1 MTIDKKIAYDMQG
14 GVRNYLGKQ
23 KTVSDVPLKWKS
35 GPDKPATELAYITK
49 AEKDLLLKK
58 DIHGSLKNGPN
69 EGPAGIMSL
78 DSAGDKDGPVGGYSG
93 ADVSAA
99 ETGKAVK
106 GMSASDLAG
115 FRAGAISAGARAGL
129 NETQAVTDQVKA
141 LQNKYGPRV
150 GTNRFGDFF
159 SPSNILSGLGS
170 LISGPLGLATKAFG
184 FLGDKV
190 QDLRGY
196 NPDGTPRTQAEYEQ
210 ARFDRINQDRI
221 DNILN
226 RDAPITEMTQR
237 TLEKL
242 GYTGDMPAV
251 GSTRFSR
258 AVDRDLINDPEM
270 PQFSRSYIQSLAQ
283 PNINTTPA
291 GDRSRFNLSDPFE
304 GRAFEYFN
312 DIDRFSKTVGPRAV
326 NVPGAGITGID
337 VNLPGN
343 NLMADALTTPTA
355 GQYGLDLIELNTLKN
370 AGYSNREIEE
380 AAERGY
386 AEELVRDIR
395 GPIG

>member
-1 MTIDKKIAYDMQG
+1 MAIDKKIKYEDKPVIQG
-14 GVRNYLGKQ
+14 GVQNYLGKQ
-23 KTVSDVPLKWKS
+23 PEVQAPRKWKS
-35 GPDKPATELAYITK
+35 APDKPETELAYITK
-49 AEKDLLLKK
+49 AEKDLILKAN
-58 DIHGSLKNGPN
+58 IHGGLEKGPN
-69 EGPAGIMSL
+69 MGPSGIMSL
-78 DSAGDKDGPVGGYSG
+78 DSYGDADGKGMAGGDVSRAESGDFSGFSG
-93 ADVSAA
+93 ADRDYA
-99 ETGKAVK
+99 K
-106 GMSASDLAG
+106 GL
-115 FRAGAISAGARAGL
+115 RAGAVAAGARSGP
-129 NETQAVTDQVKA
+129 NEDKSVLDQANK
-141 LQNKYGPRV
+141 LQEFFGPRV
-150 GTNRFGDFF
+150 GTSRFGDFF

-170 LISGPLGLATKAFG
+170 LIKGPLGLATKAFG

-237 TLEKL
+237 NLEKL
-242 GYTGDMPAV
+242 GYTGEMPAV

-283 PNINTTPA
+283 PNVTTFANP
-291 GDRSRFNLSDPFE
+291 
-304 GRAFEYFN
+304 
-312 DIDRFSKTVGPRAV
+312 IGPRAV

-337 VNLPGN
+337 VDLPGN

-355 GQYGLDLIELNTLKN
+355 GQYGLDLIQLNTLKN
-370 AGYSNREIEE
+370 AGYSNRQIEE

-386 AEELVRDIR
+386 AEELVRDIK
-395 GPIG
+395 GPIA

>member
-1 MTIDKKIAYDMQG
+1 MAIDKKIKYEDKPVIQG
-14 GVRNYLGKQ
+14 GVQNYLGKQ
-23 KTVSDVPLKWKS
+23 PEVQAPRKWKS
-35 GPDKPATELAYITK
+35 APDKPETELAYITK
-49 AEKDLLLKK
+49 AEKDLILKAN
-58 DIHGSLKNGPN
+58 IHGGLERGPN
-69 EGPAGIMSL
+69 MGPSGIMSL
-78 DSAGDKDGPVGGYSG
+78 DSFGDADGKGMAGGDVSRAESGDFSGFSG
-93 ADVSAA
+93 ADTDYA
-99 ETGKAVK
+99 K
-106 GMSASDLAG
+106 GL
-115 FRAGAISAGARAGL
+115 RAGAVAAGARSGP
-129 NETQAVTDQVKA
+129 NEDKSVLDQANK
-141 LQNKYGPRV
+141 LQEFFGPRV

-184 FLGDKV
+184 FLSDKA

-196 NPDGTPRTQAEYEQ
+196 NPDGTPRTQEEYEQ

-226 RDAPITEMTQR
+226 RDAPITEMTQK

-270 PQFSRSYIQSLAQ
+270 PQFSRSYLQSLAQ
-283 PNINTTPA
+283 PNVTTFANP
-291 GDRSRFNLSDPFE
+291 
-304 GRAFEYFN
+304 
-312 DIDRFSKTVGPRAV
+312 IGPRAV

-343 NLMADALTTPTA
+343 NLMAKLATNSPALA
-355 GQYGLDLIELNTLKN
+355 QYRSLQKKQALSKMGGPEFTIEDQQKLNQLEEMEADPVN
-370 AGYSNREIEE
+370 VYSQT
-380 AAERGY
+380 
-386 AEELVRDIR
+386 V
-395 GPIG
+395 